1 MTVGMLIPMGYRGY
15 LLMSVNTA
23 ITTSVSS
30 RKPFKDRTR
39 QLWKNI
45 KKNKYRYVLV
55 FPGLVWFIIFKY
67 VPYSGLLMAFQNFS
81 VRKGI
86 FGSPWVGLDNFRYVF
101 SSTDFMNM
109 VRNTLIIGGMNIL
122 FYFPLPI
129 IVAVM
134 ISEVRHSKFKRI
146 TQSTI
151 YLPHFLSWVI
161 VYALTF
167 FLLSVDVGLVNKALT
182 SLGMER
188 ISFLTNKTAFYI
200 IITCQTIWRE
210 TGWGTILFLAAIAGI
225 NQELYEAAA
234 IDGAGRLR
242 QIWHVTLP
250 GIKMTIV
257 TMLILRVGR
266 VADVSL
272 EQVLLIQNP
281 LIQSVSEVFDTYAY
295 NYGIIQGLTSIG
307 TAVSAFKSVVNLV
320 FVLTADFVCKRLG
333 EDGIF

>member
-1 MTVGMLIPMGYRGY
+1 MDGNVAIASKPGMTNN
-15 LLMSVNTA
+15 SF
-23 ITTSVSS
+23 S
-30 RKPFKDRTR
+30 TR
-39 QLWKNI
+39 VKKLWKEI
-45 KKNKYRYVLV
+45 KKNKYRYLLILPGFIWILV
-55 FPGLVWFIIFKY
+55 FKY
-67 VPYSGLLMAFQNFS
+67 LPYTGLLIAFEDFS

-86 FGSPWVGLDNFRYVF
+86 FGSPFVGFENFKYLF
-101 SSTDFMNM
+101 GTKDFVNM
-109 VRNTLIIGGMNIL
+109 IRNTLVISGLNIL

-129 IVAVM
+129 IISVM
-134 ISEVRHSKFKRI
+134 ISEVRNSRYKRLV
-146 TQSTI
+146 QSI
-151 YLPHFLSWVI
+151 VYLPHFLSWVI

-182 SLGMER
+182 SMGLER
-188 ISFLTNKTAFYI
+188 ISFLTNSAAFYI

-210 TGWGTILFLAAIAGI
+210 TGWGTILFLAAIVGI
-225 NQELYEAAA
+225 NSELYEAAA

-281 LIQSVSEVFDTYAY
+281 LITSVSEVFSTYAY
-295 NYGIIQGLTSIG
+295 NYGIVKGLTSIG
-307 TAVSAFKSVVNLV
+307 TAVDMFKSVVNLV
-320 FVLTADFVCKRLG
+320 FVFIAQYVCKRMG
-333 EDGIF
+333 DDGIF